1 MILPEC
7 IILQQ
12 EATNPNTPKETL
24 IELLNE
30 FPKPVLS
37 NPQFRVL
44 CLNYPQLLHQIPI
57 ATLRLLVQFNTA
69 PKSFL
74 HWVENNSE
82 SDVLAG
88 FNYSTNPEVSSYK

>member
-1 MILPEC
+1 M
-7 IILQQ
+7 
-12 EATNPNTPKETL
+12 
-24 IELLNE
+24 
-30 FPKPVLS
+30 
-37 NPQFRVL
+37 
-44 CLNYPQLLHQIPI
+44 NYPQLLHQIPI

-88 FNYSTNPEVSSYK
+88 FNYSTNPELSSYK